1 MFAME
6 PAVRSVTWEAPEHH
20 HIERGGD
27 WFFALAVIT
36 GAIVIAALFFGNF
49 LMALLAI
56 LCGLTTAVSAGRA
69 PRIIEF
75 SISPRGIRV
84 GDLLYPF
91 TTLESYHIDEDDMRG
106 PQLLVM
112 SQKHF
117 MPLLVLP
124 IPEEYIDDIEDILSP
139 RLPEEFLEE
148 PLFGK
153 LLELVGF

>member
-1 MFAME
+1 ME

-75 SISPRGIRV
+75 SVSPRGIRV

-117 MPLLVLP
+117 MPLLILP